1 MNIYFITLKSNPNW
15 FGIGET
21 KGPCMMKTHGIPR
34 KGGDYGKAKQ
44 ILAAK
49 NDEYLLLR
57 RWDDV
62 STRSDRDDHHDDIL
76 HKFVNKL
83 PGVIQKGRETF
94 EILAT
99 SSLSP
104 DIIIDMIH
112 EKFFAE
118 KTEEKPRLKLRKH
131 QKEFVEKINSTWESW
146 KEFLLFA
153 KCRSGKSIMAL
164 YHILEKGYKVTL
176 VVSRHTS
183 PVQSWRED
191 VKKYSDFDNLIFIN
205 LEDKNWREQLEYW
218 LNTDKQIVLWSTIQ
232 AKNRWKKIPCGV
244 DLIIYDEAHN
254 GYNSTQWNTMRK
266 SLDKKFNC
274 RVLYVTGTAFK
285 FIWDFNDSNS
295 FTYSYFEEQLDKKF
309 GRNNAPSMRV
319 VLAKYETEAYKKL
332 YGDDPDAMKN
342 LFCIEKGESDFVEPS
357 LVQDFYSYY
366 FGDQKNLKPKDR
378 LLNGKF
384 HIYMAL
390 PSVEACRASV
400 KYLEKT
406 KFAPLVVTCNTKE
419 NPDTIRKHVAE
430 NEYSI
435 ILTVSANVLGVTVKE
450 IDTVI
455 NATEGESIN
464 FWTQFAFRGG
474 SSDRDWDVIDFCP
487 QRCLSTI
494 REVYIAACEN
504 NPMISEYNM
513 LDFVSITEW
522 VSGFETMTQEQVT
535 DILASDI
542 TDTISL
548 VSNIVNGID
557 MSKLADFD
565 FDLDLSLSPKEGKIG
580 SKRTVNDN
588 DSNGK
593 GNVQKSGETTEK
605 QDNSILLSKRE
616 TIRAILERVPLTI
629 YHCIKSGTVPN
640 SIHSLISSEHY
651 AYNTLDT
658 EKVLLNLIRDEIID
672 AKISSYRINQ
682 AVIDIQ
688 QSMSVDECVTLEKL
702 SRTRQDQKP
711 LPVKLIDHLIGDL
724 F

>member
-1 MNIYFITLKSNPNW
+1 MATNIYHVGHNNDPDW
-15 FGIGET
+15 FGIGQT
-21 KGPCMMKTHGIPR
+21 DGPLMIERYGIPR
-34 KGGDYGKAKQ
+34 RGSDYNKSRDAGNVYHEFAFWEGFEGRDKQ
-44 ILAAK
+44 I
-49 NDEYLLLR
+49 
-57 RWDDV
+57 
-62 STRSDRDDHHDDIL
+62 
-76 HKFVNKL
+76 HKEIEKI
-83 PGVIQKGRETF
+83 PGIEKTGTEAFKITGCGMTHEKVTQFIQETF
-94 EILAT
+94 FSKIPPKKKDLT
-99 SSLSP
+99 
-104 DIIIDMIH
+104 
-112 EKFFAE
+112 
-118 KTEEKPRLKLRKH
+118 LKKH
-131 QKEFVEKINSTWESW
+131 QKEFVNKVLSTWEEW

-153 KCRSGKSIMAL
+153 KCRSGKSIMVLSA
-164 YHILEKGYKVTL
+164 IASKGVKVSL
-176 VVSRHTS
+176 IVSRYTS
-183 PVQSWRED
+183 PIQSWKED
-191 VKKYSDFDNLIFIN
+191 SKNFSEFNDLVFIN
-205 LEDKNWREQLEYW
+205 LADKNYLEEIEYW
-218 LNTDKQIVLWSTIQ
+218 YNTDKQLVLWTTVQ
-232 AKNRWKKIPCGV
+232 GNNRWNKIPYDV
-244 DLIIYDEAHN
+244 DLIVYDEAHQ
-254 GYNSTQWNTMRK
+254 GYDSKQFKN
-266 SLDKKFNC
+266 LLKKFDC
-274 RVLYVTGTAFK
+274 QVLYVTGTAFK
-285 FIWDFNDSNS
+285 FIWDFNDFNS
-295 FTYSYFEEQLDKKF
+295 FTYSYFEEQLDKKL

-342 LFCIEKGESDFVEPS
+342 LFCMNEDKTDFMEPS

-366 FGDQKNLKPKDR
+366 FGDQKHLKPKDR

-406 KFAPLVVTCNTKE
+406 KFAPLVVTGDTKE

-450 IDTVI
+450 IDAVI
-455 NATEGESIN
+455 NATEGSSIN

-474 SSDRDWDVIDFCP
+474 SSDQDWDVIDFCP

-504 NPMISEYNM
+504 NPMISEYDM

-522 VSGFETMTQEQVT
+522 VSGFETMTQDQIT
-535 DILASDI
+535 NILASDI

-548 VSNIVNGID
+548 VSNIANNID

-565 FDLDLSLSPKEGKIG
+565 FDLTLSPKEDKSG
-580 SKRTVNDN
+580 SKRFVNDN

-593 GNVQKSGETTEK
+593 GNVQRSGETKEK
-605 QDNSILLSKRE
+605 QDNSILLSKRR
-616 TIRAILERVPLTI
+616 TIRAILERIPLTI
-629 YHCIKSGTVPN
+629 YHCIKSGTIPN
-640 SIHSLISSEHY
+640 SIHTLISSEHY
-651 AYNTLDT
+651 SYNTLDT
-658 EKVLLNLIRDEIID
+658 EKVLLSLIRDEIID

-688 QSMSVDECVTLEKL
+688 QSMGVDECVTLERL

-711 LPVKLIDHLIGDL
+711 LPVKLVDQLIGDL